1 MNKLT
6 IVSGIK
12 PTGQAHIGNYLG
24 MMKLVVELQNSG
36 KYDCFYFIADYH
48 AMTQKST
55 AKERTEDV
63 INIAADLLAAGV
75 QPEKATLFV
84 QSQVPGHTD
93 LTWIFNTLTSMGE
106 LERMVEYKEKVS
118 EGQTPNAGL
127 FDYPVLMAADI
138 LIYKAKFVPVGDDQ
152 RQHLELTR
160 TIARSFNS
168 AYGKTFDEPQPLL
181 AKAPRVMSVNDV
193 TKKMSKS
200 IPSGC
205 IYLSDSPEIIKK
217 KIMSAQ
223 TDSLSEV
230 GYDPENRPGVAN
242 LLRIYA
248 EFTGTTPEKAADE
261 FRGKKYVEFKR
272 AVSDAIITELA
283 PFQRR
288 REAIIKDKKGL
299 MRILKDGT
307 ERAGRVAAKT
317 MEEVRGKVGLI

>member
-168 AYGKTFDEPQPLL
+168 AYCKTFDEPQPLL

-248 EFTGTTPEKAADE
+248 EFTGTTPEKAAYE

-299 MRILKDGT
+299 LRISKNGT
-307 ERAGRVAAKT
+307 ERAGRDAAKT
-317 MEEVRGKVGLI
+317 MEEVRGKVGL

>member
-36 KYDCFYFIADYH
+36 KYECFYFIADYH

-93 LTWIFNTLTSMGE
+93 LTWIFN
-106 LERMVEYKEKVS
+106 
-118 EGQTPNAGL
+118 
-127 FDYPVLMAADI
+127 I

-272 AVSDAIITELA
+272 
-283 PFQRR
+283 
-288 REAIIKDKKGL
+288 
-299 MRILKDGT
+299 
-307 ERAGRVAAKT
+307 
-317 MEEVRGKVGLI
+317 

>member
-1 MNKLT
+1 M
-6 IVSGIK
+6 SGIK

>member
-1 MNKLT
+1 MTKPI
-6 IVSGIK
+6 IVTGIK
-12 PTGQAHIGNYLG
+12 PSGRAHIGNYLG

-36 KYDCFYFIADYH
+36 KYECFYFIADYH